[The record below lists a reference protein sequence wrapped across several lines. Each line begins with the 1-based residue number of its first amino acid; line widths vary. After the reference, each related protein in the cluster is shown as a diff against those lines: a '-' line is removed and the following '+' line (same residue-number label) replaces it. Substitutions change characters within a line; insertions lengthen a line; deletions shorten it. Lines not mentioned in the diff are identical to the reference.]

1 MITTKRMNENNM
13 VTIPQEIRDA
23 LGIKPKDLVELDI
36 KKVEKGG
43 D

>member
-13 VTIPQEIRDA
+13 VTIPKVIRDA
-23 LGIKPKDLVELDI
+23 LGIKPNDLVELDI